1 MAILLAILG
10 AISIIYGITIWMIH
24 SGTWFFAV
32 WFAIGAAFLAAAWA
46 TQAGAWEA
54 VPVLAK
60 RIGAVLLVAIALAIA
75 VTDGLMLTQ
84 FDSKGEDN
92 LDYVIVL
99 GAQVMPDGTPS
110 AVLQYRLDA
119 AYDYLQANSETLCIV
134 SGGQGPNE
142 VTSEAQCMAAYLESR
157 GVDSSRIIL
166 EDRSLNTVQN
176 ITNSMAY
183 FDVETA
189 RVGLVTNNFHMFR
202 AKKLA
207 EHAGVAHVSGIA
219 AYSTEWY
226 LPNNMLRES
235 MGIIKDFACG
245 NI

>member
-1 MAILLAILG
+1 MAVFLAILG
-10 AISIIYGITIWMIH
+10 AISIIYGITIWMVH
-24 SGTWFFAV
+24 SGTWFFAT
-32 WFAIGAAFLAAAWA
+32 WFVIGAAFLVSAWA
-46 TQAGAWEA
+46 TQTGAWEV

-60 RIGAVLLVAIALAIA
+60 RIGVVLLVAIAFVVA

-84 FDSKGEDN
+84 FDSKGEDD

-119 AYDYLQANSETLCIV
+119 AYDYLLANPDTVCIV

-142 VTSEAQCMAAYLESR
+142 VTSEAACMAAYLESR
-157 GVDSSRIIL
+157 GVDRGRIIL

-176 ITNSMAY
+176 ITNSMEL
-183 FDVETA
+183 FDAQTA
-189 RVGLVTNNFHMFR
+189 RVGLVTNNFHMYR

-207 EHAGVAHVSGIA
+207 EHAGIAHVSGIA
-219 AYSTEWY
+219 AYSMEWY

-235 MGIIKDFACG
+235 MGIVKDFACG